1 MAEPA
6 SGSPTSSARSPDFGL
21 LGGVSPHADRRGRG
35 ATGAGGGCPGQAM
48 RGRSVGLT
56 GRGSRDGLPMS
67 QASTSWAA
75 ERPSA
80 MAQTMRD

>member
-6 SGSPTSSARSPDFGL
+6 SGSPTSSVRLPDFVL

-35 ATGAGGGCPGQAM
+35 GPGGGPGPLQAK